1 MGEPSSQD
9 AAPPLQDAA
18 PPTLFQEIMA
28 QWEWLQ
34 QAHDYVVAMPALRER
49 VSSFRKSAWEFTS
62 TAKVS
67 TETVER
73 QVTATLQPSDASK
86 EHWAAL
92 LAFRRQYPAV
102 IVAAATGVSVL
113 PALAHLRTSKLTA
126 LRLVARNSLLGGGGA
141 AVLLYPEIVFRAA
154 PYVSRGVTKAED
166 TIASVRAN

>member
-1 MGEPSSQD
+1 MRARVCSHSRRAPAKPMMPVSPLIPHLPGDLSRPH
-9 AAPPLQDAA
+9 PPLIPAA
-18 PPTLFQEIMA
+18 SRSRAASLTPTNQPTHRMTT
-28 QWEWLQ
+28 
-34 QAHDYVVAMPALRER
+34 HSTPLR
-49 VSSFRKSAWEFTS
+49 
-62 TAKVS
+62 
-67 TETVER
+67 
-73 QVTATLQPSDASK
+73 ATCA

-92 LAFRRQYPAV
+92 LAFRRQSPAV